1 MSTAMGLLPYQA
13 AWARDRAPLKCYRKS
28 RRIGISWTEAYAA
41 VMHAAQDGG
50 NIRYLSFRKDITR
63 QFIDDCAYWVGVVNA
78 AAGAVG
84 EHIVRDEDRD
94 IHVFDIRFANGR
106 RIEALSNAPRGFR
119 SGGKPGDWAIV
130 DEAEFVENVEDVL
143 ASALAY
149 LIWGGEVHIISSV
162 DIDGSEFDRL
172 CADIETGRRPG
183 SLHCTTFRD
192 AIDAGLYRRICAVS
206 GRKWSARDE
215 EAWEASI
222 RVTYGERAQ
231 QELDCIARSGDEY
244 WLSWKLIHAAE
255 DGTGEAGRPDLAG
268 DGPTWFG
275 VDIAVR
281 RNLWCAAD
289 LEQVGDVLWTRNIET
304 LRPSPLREQ
313 IATLR
318 AMLAGRRLVRLAADQ
333 TGMGEFAVEAYQ
345 DEWGSVVEGVLLSSP
360 RRLAVATALKSVME
374 DRLIRIPVSEELRT
388 DLRSIRTEQGATGGP
403 RLVGDTGND
412 GSHGDRF
419 WALALAAAA
428 AAEGGGPVEG
438 FGLPPRASFG
448 AFAAPGAPAGFAVD
462 HDLGIVRGR
471 SAALGGFR

>member
-1 MSTAMGLLPYQA
+1 MSTGLLPYQA
-13 AWARDRAPLKCYRKS
+13 AWVKDRSQLKAFRKS

-41 VMHAAQDGG
+41 VMHAAENGG

-78 AAGAVG
+78 AAGEVG
-84 EHIVRDEDRD
+84 EHIVHDEDRD

-172 CADIETGRRPG
+172 CGDIESGRKPG
-183 SLHCTTFRD
+183 SLHCATFRN
-192 AIDAGLYRRICAVS
+192 AIDQGLYRRICRVA
-206 GRKWSARDE
+206 GREWTE
-215 EAWEASI
+215 EGEAEWEAGV
-222 RVTYGERAQ
+222 RAAYGERAA
-231 QELDCIARSGDEY
+231 QELDCITRSGDEF
-244 WLSWKLIHAAE
+244 WLSWKLIHDAE
-255 DGTGEAGRPDLAG
+255 HEDAGKPELAG
-268 DGPTWFG
+268 DGSTWFG

-289 LEQVGDVLWTRNIET
+289 LEQIGDVLWTRQLVT
-304 LRPSPLREQ
+304 LRPAPLRTQ
-313 IATLR
+313 IATLQT
-318 AMLAGRRLVRLAADQ
+318 MTAGRRLVRMAADQ
-333 TGMGEFAVEAYQ
+333 TGMGEFAVESYQ
-345 DEWGSVVEGVLLSSP
+345 DEWGSIVEGVLLSSP

-374 DRLIRIPVSEELRT
+374 DRRMRIPVSEELRT
-388 DLRSIRTEQGATGGP
+388 DLRSIRTEQGATGAP

-428 AAEGGGPVEG
+428 AEEGGGPVEG

-448 AFAAPGAPAGFAVD
+448 AFAAPGERTGFEAD
-462 HDLGIVRGR
+462 YELGLVRGR
-471 SAALGGFR
+471 SAGFGGFR